1 MKRAMKKW
9 ILPILF
15 LIPSFL
21 FAQQIIVSEDIPL
34 RNDAAYE
41 LIGELKGNMLLFRD
55 QNLSYE
61 VQGFNEQM
69 RMTWSKELELD
80 KRNPKV
86 LGIATGKDDF
96 TLFYRFRDKG
106 NTILKAHKYDP
117 AAELIDSTTIYDFG
131 FLFFTPSFEVIR
143 SEDRTKALVYF
154 IERQEVLRA
163 FSYDVDSM
171 KLLWEKSLPLESFN
185 YNHDFQQILVDNNGD
200 MQLVLI
206 RDNFRSRRKPHHFEV
221 LAYYGEQDQTD
232 NYRIFIDDHL
242 TYDVYFDYDNLNK
255 RLVAGGLF
263 SDRNPEKALGL
274 YYLSVDPK
282 NPEDRV
288 LNFMEFDPEFI
299 SNIRGKEVDRNKGLT
314 ELSVQEIVLRRDGG
328 ILLIAEQNRRLER
341 LGGNAGRF
349 YDSGRFSTDYYYDE
363 LFVVSIH
370 PDGQEHWK
378 TILHKKQYSQDDNGM
393 YSSYFLFKTPSSL
406 RFLFNDEIR
415 PENTVSEYVLNGR
428 GDFDRNSLLSTEN
441 LELRLRFRDAV
452 QVDANRMVIPSE
464 RRNRLKLVRLDY

>member
-1 MKRAMKKW
+1 MKNR
-9 ILPILF
+9 ILSILF
-15 LIPSFL
+15 FLPSVL

-86 LGIATGKDDF
+86 LGIATSKDDF

-117 AAELIDSTTIYDFG
+117 AAELIDSATVSDLG
-131 FLFFTPSFEVIR
+131 FLFFTPSFEIIR
-143 SEDRTKALVYF
+143 SEDRSKALIYF
-154 IERQEVLRA
+154 VEKQEILRA
-163 FSYDVDSM
+163 FSYDIDSM
-171 KLLWEKSLPLESFN
+171 QLLWEKSFPLENFS
-185 YNHDFQQILVDNNGD
+185 YNHDFQQILVDNDGN
-200 MQLVLI
+200 MQFILI

-221 LAYYGEQDQTD
+221 VAHYGTEDKTES
-232 NYRIFIDDHL
+232 YKVYIDERL
-242 TYDVYFDYDNLNK
+242 TYDVYFAYDNLNK

-263 SDRNPEKALGL
+263 SDRNPEKALGT
-274 YYLSVDPK
+274 YYLNVDPK

-288 LNFMEFDPEFI
+288 LNFMEFDPEFV
-299 SNIRGKEVDRNKGLT
+299 SNIKGKEVDKNKGLT

-328 ILLIAEQNRRLER
+328 ILLIVEQNRRLER

-378 TILHKKQYSQDDNGM
+378 TILHKKQYSQDDNGI

-428 GDFDRNSLLSTEN
+428 GEFDRNSLLSTEN
-441 LELRLRFRDAV
+441 LELRLRFRDAI